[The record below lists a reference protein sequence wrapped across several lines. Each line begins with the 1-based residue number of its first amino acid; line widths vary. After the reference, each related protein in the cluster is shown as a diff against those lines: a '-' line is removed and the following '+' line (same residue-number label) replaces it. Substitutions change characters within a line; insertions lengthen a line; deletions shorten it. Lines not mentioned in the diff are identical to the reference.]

1 MRVHGHGTC
10 SMDAPKSQESLGAS
24 KDFAWGSADTLS
36 VERRHGRTGQQRA
49 KEHGKKPMPGL
60 SSTQSTSACAL
71 GSHRGGRKYRE
82 EVVEVAIDMVT
93 ASRRSTNN
101 VGTLLYVICY
111 TVRPRARFAKEGLGP
126 PSRPTRWPVPPPEG
140 RGYLCSVPSGRWGG
154 RALVGR
160 LTLQP
165 TLVGRSVR
173 PVFPGSLPSID
184 RPGAGT
190 PQALQKRKG

>member
-1 MRVHGHGTC
+1 M
-10 SMDAPKSQESLGAS
+10 SYM
-24 KDFAWGSADTLS
+24 
-36 VERRHGRTGQQRA
+36 
-49 KEHGKKPMPGL
+49 
-60 SSTQSTSACAL
+60 
-71 GSHRGGRKYRE
+71 
-82 EVVEVAIDMVT
+82 
-93 ASRRSTNN
+93 
-101 VGTLLYVICY
+101 LYVI
-111 TVRPRARFAKEGLGP
+111 RSARGRVFAKEGLGP

-165 TLVGRSVR
+165 TRVGRSVR